1 MEVLVALHIRDDRAA
16 KLARELAD
24 RRGVSMTQAVIEA
37 LQGALAR
44 DARPLPERLHEIAR
58 EAERLGDSVR
68 GRKPQEQEID
78 DLWGNP

>member
-1 MEVLVALHIRDDRAA
+1 MALHIRDDRAA
-16 KLARELAD
+16 KLAKELAE

-44 DARPLPERLHEIAR
+44 DARPLPERLREIAR
-58 EAERLGDSVR
+58 EAERLGDAAR
-68 GRKPQEQEID
+68 RRKPQEQEID